1 MWFKQPTVQYESLIA
16 TRHLKSRRSRSLS
29 VVSWLAVGGVA
40 LGVTALVCGFSVTT
54 GFEKAFQEKVMSVT
68 AHVMVRQYGIQ
79 FRNYE
84 PVQAQLAKVPGVVAS
99 SPMTFNEAMF
109 SAGGGTTGAI
119 VKGIQP
125 DNAAQVLSVAQ
136 HMESGRF
143 QELSAVASDGAE
155 GILLGIELARSIG
168 VKTGD
173 LVTVISPR
181 LSSSTNQWAAQAGT
195 PTSQAFRV
203 RGIFRAGFHEY
214 DARLAYMRID
224 VAQRFFGTNGAIMA
238 LEVRVEEPMRAGVV
252 ADRIDETLGHGGYS
266 VLDWRRQN
274 RNLFAS
280 LTYQRLAI
288 LLVLSVMV
296 VLAACNVAC
305 LLIML
310 VIERTRDIAI
320 LKTMGARR
328 RGILKIF
335 IIEGMGIGFF
345 GTVIGVV
352 AAYGL
357 CEGLLSNGIALD
369 PKVYGISRLPVVFEP
384 LDYVMASIGAGVI
397 TFFASLVPAM
407 RGASL
412 RPTDGLRDT
421 H

>member
-1 MWFKQPTVQYESLIA
+1 MKYESLIA
-16 TRHLKSRRSRSLS
+16 VRHLKSRRSRSLS
-29 VVSWLAVGGVA
+29 VVSWLAIGGVA

-84 PVQAQLAKVPGVVAS
+84 PVQAQIAQVPGVVAS

-109 SAGGGTTGAI
+109 SAGAGTAGAI
-119 VKGIQP
+119 VKGVKP
-125 DNAAQVLSVAQ
+125 ADAARVLSISQ
-136 HMESGRF
+136 QMESGRF
-143 QELSAVASDGAE
+143 EDLSKPATDGAE
-155 GILLGIELARSIG
+155 GILLGVELARSIG
-168 VKTGD
+168 VQTGS

-181 LSSSTNQWAAQAGT
+181 LSSSDQRWAAQAGT
-195 PTSQAFRV
+195 PTSKSFRV
-203 RGIFRAGFHEY
+203 RGVFRAGFHEY
-214 DARLAYMRID
+214 DARLAYMD
-224 VAQRFFGTNGAIMA
+224 MAVAQRFFGTDGSIMA
-238 LEVRVEEPMRAGVV
+238 LEVRVEDPMGAGE
-252 ADRIDETLGHGGYS
+252 AANRIDTALGAGGYS

-328 RGILKIF
+328 RSILKIF
-335 IIEGMGIGFF
+335 VLEGMGIGVI
-345 GTVIGVV
+345 GTVFGVI
-352 AAYGL
+352 AAYCL

-369 PKVYGISRLPVVFEP
+369 PKVYGISRLPVVFDP
-384 LDYVMASIGAGVI
+384 RDYVMASIGAGII
-397 TFFASLVPAM
+397 TFFASIVPAM

-412 RPTDGLRDT
+412 RPTDGLRDA